1 MFLVYLYSSILKD
14 PLNNLISIL
23 ILKKDTF
30 NNDFCSPIYKFPLY
44 SIYL

>member
-1 MFLVYLYSSILKD
+1 MLKN

-30 NNDFCSPIYKFPLY
+30 DNNFYSPIYKFPLY
-44 SIYL
+44 SVYL